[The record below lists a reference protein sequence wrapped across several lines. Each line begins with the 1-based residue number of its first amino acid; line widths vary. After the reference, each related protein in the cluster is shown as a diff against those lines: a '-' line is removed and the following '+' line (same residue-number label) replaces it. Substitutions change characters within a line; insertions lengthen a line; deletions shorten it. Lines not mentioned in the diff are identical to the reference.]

1 MSEPRWVPKHLA
13 LRWHARLLERYGG
26 AAGVRDE
33 GLLEAALARPRTI
46 AGYEPDA
53 PLARLAAAYAYGL
66 TQNHP
71 FIDGNKRT
79 AFAVLVSFLA
89 ANGFKLD
96 VSEQEATRVMLALSA
111 RTIAEADLAE
121 WLIANGAPD
130 KQP

>member
-1 MSEPRWVPKHLA
+1 MTEFRWVPKHLA
-13 LRWHARLLERYGG
+13 LRWHQRLLDLYGG
-26 AAGVRDE
+26 AAGLRDD

-46 AGYEPDA
+46 FGYEPDA
-53 PLARLAAAYAYGL
+53 SLARLAAAYAFGL

-96 VSEQEATRVMLALSA
+96 VAEQEATRVMMALSA
-111 RTIAEADLAE
+111 GTIAEHDLAV
-121 WLIANGAPD
+121 WLVANGAPGS
-130 KQP
+130 PG

>member
-1 MSEPRWVPKHLA
+1 VSELRWVPKHLA

-26 AAGVRDE
+26 ATGVRDE

-46 AGYEPDA
+46 FGYEPNTS
-53 PLARLAAAYAYGL
+53 LAGLAAAYAYGL

-89 ANGFKLD
+89 ANGFRLD
-96 VSEQEATRVMLALSA
+96 VSEQEATRIMLALSA
-111 RTIAEADLAE
+111 RTITESDLAE
-121 WLIANGAPD
+121 WLVTNGVPNES
-130 KQP
+130 P